1 MQAGKF
7 SRNAHVFCRVQ
18 NGEEFAVVF
27 SFDSDRNFRLF
38 DCLLIDYVRKE
49 KIECP
54 EQVTPRFRKASLA
67 FDEGEGF
74 LRYQSEFCD
83 FSLRQDE
90 AGVAFHADYAI
101 CFSHT
106 EMTADLRLSAPRQT
120 LHTAAGET
128 VAFHLAAQGSLTVAG
143 RTYTFGPGAEAT
155 AVTSLGKT
163 VRCTESFLCSTADGG
178 IYSYRLKNGGE
189 TLTTDGVKGD
199 ALSVSDGAVLQPRTL
214 SGAAN
219 GTFTPF
225 FNERMDYARPFLHS
239 HADRLH
245 GRFESGGNNCFAVLT
260 LSRKA

>member
-18 NGEEFAVVF
+18 NGDEFAVVF
-27 SFDSDRNFRLF
+27 SFDSDRAFRLF
-38 DCLLIDYVRKE
+38 DCVLIDYVRKE

-67 FDEGEGF
+67 FDEGAGF

-83 FSLRQDE
+83 FEWQQE
-90 AGVAFHADYAI
+90 GGGAAFKAAYAI

-106 EMTADLRLSAPRQT
+106 EMNADLHLAAPRQT
-120 LHTAAGET
+120 LRTAAGET
-128 VAFHLAAQGSLTVAG
+128 VAFHLAAEGSLTVAE
-143 RTYTFGPGAEAT
+143 RTYIFGPEAEAI
-155 AVTSLGKT
+155 VIMSLGKT
-163 VRCTESFLCSTADGG
+163 VRCTESFLCNTADGG
-178 IYSYRLKNGGE
+178 IYSYRTKNSGE
-189 TLTTDGVKGD
+189 MLTTDGIKGEP
-199 ALSVSDGAVLQPRTL
+199 LSVSNEEVLQPRTL
-214 SGAAN
+214 SGAVN

-225 FNERMDYARPFLHS
+225 FNERMDYTRPFLHS

-245 GRFESGGNNCFAVLT
+245 GRFESDGQSGFAVLT